1 MIPNVQLMTKSP
13 AENTPR
19 KSRISYG
26 KNCDGQNGHRMK
38 LPVKLAPRYILPQL
52 SKKKISIFFSLK
64 PYQIYTNSTKL
75 LPIAIDIP
83 ERTCLYGHSLHII
96 HNIVSHYKLK
106 NLFKVHVSYKFMYK
120 VHVVQIYTV

>member
-13 AENTPR
+13 AENTSR
-19 KSRISYG
+19 KSRISKG
-26 KNCDGQNGHRMK
+26 KNCDGQNWQRMK
-38 LPVKLAPRYILPQL
+38 LPIKLAPRFIPPQL
-52 SKKKISIFFSLK
+52 SKKKISIFFSRK

-83 ERTCLYGHSLHII
+83 ERACLDGHSLHII

-106 NLFKVHVSYKFMYK
+106 NLFKVHVSYKLMYK
-120 VHVVQIYTV
+120 VHVVHIHTV